1 MGFAFS
7 VSANQ
12 GGIMEKTVIYYY
24 SATGNSLVAARMI
37 AERLGNAELIS
48 MKKTTGPVSPGNASR
63 IGLVFPVHIFG
74 VPVAVA
80 DFIERLSVPA
90 DAFIFAVATNGGMA
104 CATLKQMEQLMERR
118 SMKLSA
124 GFELKMVNNC
134 TAVGEA
140 PALDKQKYLLQN
152 SVKRINRICDAIEK
166 RTKRIYAGIP
176 VVNWIFSTKL
186 YGNALPKIPGMDKTY
201 VAQENCNGC
210 GNCQKVCQA
219 KNIVMENGRPV
230 WQHHCEACYA
240 CLQWCTKEAIQFG
253 EKTVGR
259 RRYRHPEV
267 RLNDIAV
274 NAG

>member
-7 VSANQ
+7 ISANQ

-37 AERLGNAELIS
+37 AKRLGTTELIS
-48 MKKTTGPVSPGNASR
+48 MKKTTGPISPGGASR

-80 DFIERLSVPA
+80 NFIENLSAPA

-104 CATLKQMEQLMERR
+104 CATLKQAEQLMEHR

-124 GFELKMVNNC
+124 GFALKMVNNC

-140 PALDKQKYLLQN
+140 PALDKQKSLLQN
-152 SVKRINRICDAIEK
+152 SVKRINRICGAIEK
-166 RTKRIYAGIP
+166 RTKHIYAGIP

-186 YGNALPKIPGMDKTY
+186 YGNALPKIPAMDKTY
-201 VAQENCNGC
+201 VAQETCNGC
-210 GNCQKVCQA
+210 GICRKVCQA

-240 CLQWCTKEAIQFG
+240 CLQWCPKEAIQFG
-253 EKTVGR
+253 VKTLGR
-259 RRYRHPEV
+259 RRYRNPEV
-267 RLNDIAV
+267 RLHDIA
-274 NAG
+274 ASI

>member
-1 MGFAFS
+1 
-7 VSANQ
+7 
-12 GGIMEKTVIYYY
+12 MEKTVIYYY
-24 SATGNSLVAARMI
+24 SATGNSLIAARMI

-48 MKKTTGPVSPGNASR
+48 MKKTSGLVTPGGASR

-80 DFIERLSVPA
+80 NFIETLSAPA
-90 DAFIFAVATNGGMA
+90 DAFIFAVATHGGMP
-104 CATLKQMEQLMERR
+104 CATLKQAAALFEKK
-118 SMKLSA
+118 SMKLAA
-124 GFELKMVNNC
+124 GFELKMINNC

-140 PALDKQKYLLQN
+140 PLPEKQKAILEG
-152 SVKRINRICDAIEK
+152 SARRVDEICTAIEK
-166 RTKRIYAGIP
+166 QSRKVYSGIP

-186 YGNALPKIPGMDKTY
+186 HGNALPKIPSMDKTY
-201 VAQENCNGC
+201 AARETCNGC
-210 GNCQKVCQA
+210 GICQKVCQA

-230 WQHHCEACYA
+230 WQHRCEACYA
-240 CLQWCTKEAIQFG
+240 CLQWCPKEAIQFG

-259 RRYRHPEV
+259 RRYRHPAV